1 MLGSPGSGN
10 ASTSSSFRRPQL
22 QPPQPQASATASAP
36 ASRKR
41 PAPKTVSF
49 PAWHKH
55 WNRYHTLVS
64 DRFAADNEL
73 AKACGMSHHGTAT
86 VTDFLNDFS
95 HDEVAFL
102 ILDRNQGEI
111 RSMDYTELNHV
122 LIDMVPHMS
131 NLTTGAAIAPSSK
144 KVLLRDIV
152 KKWEAAKYTTVDPLD
167 HKTMSFDNRFPDV
180 IKVWKEEVHAIAES
194 EDPV

>member
-1 MLGSPGSGN
+1 
-10 ASTSSSFRRPQL
+10 
-22 QPPQPQASATASAP
+22 
-36 ASRKR
+36 
-41 PAPKTVSF
+41 
-49 PAWHKH
+49 
-55 WNRYHTLVS
+55 
-64 DRFAADNEL
+64 
-73 AKACGMSHHGTAT
+73 MSHHGTAT
-86 VTDFLNDFS
+86 VTDFLKDFS

-111 RSMDYTELNHV
+111 RSMDHTELNHV

-152 KKWEAAKYTTVDPLD
+152 KKWEAAKHTTTDPLD

-180 IKVWKEEVHAIAES
+180 IQVLKDEVHAIAES
-194 EDPV
+194 ENPERRKLITTDGKCAIPDIAAYALEEFLLRGHGSDSAPSSGKSE

>member
-1 MLGSPGSGN
+1 MHRQLGSPGSAN
-10 ASTSSSFRRPQL
+10 ASTSSSFSRIPPV
-22 QPPQPQASATASAP
+22 PPQAPASAP

-41 PAPKTVSF
+41 KAPKTASF

-64 DRFAADNEL
+64 DRFANDDDL

-86 VTDFLNDFS
+86 VTDFLKDFS

-144 KVLLRDIV
+144 RVLLRDIV
-152 KKWEAAKYTTVDPLD
+152 KKWEAAKHTTTDPALG
-167 HKTMSFDNRFPDV
+167 S
-180 IKVWKEEVHAIAES
+180 
-194 EDPV
+194 